1 MCNAGPK
8 LVKWVKGIGKVIPD
22 EEFVTALAECLDRG
36 GCSVDGGY
44 YLKSHVSHVT

>member
-8 LVKWVKGIGKVIPD
+8 LIKWGKGTVKVIPVK
-22 EEFVTALAECLDRG
+22 EFVKALAECLDRG

-44 YLKSHVSHVT
+44 YLKSHVSYIT